1 MIRLL
6 TDRAD
11 IKRDADY
18 NTFFTN
24 LKLLIIMSK
33 SFLNGY
39 PLEEQRLKE
48 IIRTAEDVANDCVD
62 WKGQRTNFRSVA
74 DSKRSIQ
81 LDHTFF
87 ERARLLA
94 TMSKSFAQG
103 NPVGDHRRMAL
114 NKNIEDLCSMLQYV
128 PAQELKDMKTA

>member
-6 TDRAD
+6 SDRPD
-11 IKRDADY
+11 IKQDQNY

-33 SFLNGY
+33 AFLNGY

-48 IIRTAEDVANDCVD
+48 IIRTAEDVTKDCVD
-62 WKGQRTNFRSVA
+62 WKGQGSNFRSIA

-81 LDHTFF
+81 LDNIFF
-87 ERARLLA
+87 ERVRLLA
-94 TMSKSFAQG
+94 FMSKSFAQG

-114 NKNIEDLCSMLQYV
+114 NKNIDDLCGMLQYV
-128 PAQELKDMKTA
+128 PAQEYKDTKTV